1 MNIYNCISME
11 KSLGMIEVVRHAET
25 IANIQK
31 EKGMFS
37 ATSPFKKGSLLSWL
51 KEHNKPADKL
61 NKAINEFTLSCAGYC
76 VATYVLGVADR
87 HSDNIMVK
95 RNGQVSVNM
104 LMCMEQILKCHFV
117 CSFFTS
123 ILATSWATSRKSLE
137 YVENECPLS

>member
-1 MNIYNCISME
+1 MDFRMNIYNCISME
-11 KSLGMIEVVRHAET
+11 QRLGMIEVVRHAET

-95 RNGQVSVNM
+95 RNGQVNANSLFAKEVN
-104 LMCMEQILKCHFV
+104 
-117 CSFFTS
+117 
-123 ILATSWATSRKSLE
+123 
-137 YVENECPLS
+137 